1 MKSSVNVRK
10 YKDSDATGMSELR
23 KKFPDAGLVHPCSKE
38 YYEHKYSRG
47 PMGTSEVWVAED
59 NDEIVAMIG
68 TVLRRIKIGYQYLI
82 AAELC
87 DAFTHPAYQGQGIY
101 STMTKQLLES
111 LSHRGVDLIYG
122 LPNEIAYPLWTRK
135 FGFSHPFS
143 LKRMCKIIHPD
154 KYLNKILYRRFG
166 GNALE
171 YVGKWG
177 AKAISSLLSKTPPT
191 FANELEVYR
200 MNSFNEE
207 TDTLWTRIE
216 RCYRIAIVR
225 DHKYLNWRYSSN
237 LGEYEIYGYRN
248 DNGIV
253 GIVVLKIQDI
263 KSINCAY
270 MVDMFTE
277 RESDLALR
285 IIANVINLLE
295 SRGVDVILTYSP
307 AESFYFNILS
317 KMGFDWSGSTVS
329 VLLKRF
335 IPVGTVY
342 LVFKDNFSDVYDVD
356 IADQASWLFTMGDS
370 DHA

>member
-1 MKSSVNVRK
+1 MKSSVNIRK
-10 YKDSDATGMSELR
+10 YKDSDAAGMSELR

-68 TVLRRIKIGYQYLI
+68 TVLRRVKIGYQYLI

-101 STMTKQLLES
+101 SAITKQLLES
-111 LSHRGVDLIYG
+111 LGHRGVDLIYG

-143 LKRMCKIIHPD
+143 LQRMCKIIHLD
-154 KYLNKILYRRFG
+154 KYLDTILHRRFG
-166 GNALE
+166 GNALGH
-171 YVGKWG
+171 VGKWG
-177 AKAISSLLSKTPPT
+177 AKAISGLLSKTPPT

-200 MNSFNEE
+200 MDFFDEE
-207 TDTLWTRIE
+207 TDGLWTRIE
-216 RCYRIAIVR
+216 RCYPIAIVR
-225 DHKYLNWRYSSN
+225 DHEYLNWRYSSN
-237 LGEYEIYGYRN
+237 LGKYEIYGYRN

-253 GIVVLKIQDI
+253 GIVVLKIQDM

-270 MVDMFTE
+270 MVDIFTE
-277 RESDLALR
+277 REPTLALH
-285 IIANVINLLE
+285 IIANVINLLK
-295 SRGVDVILTYSP
+295 SRGADIILTYCP
-307 AESFYFNILS
+307 AGGFHFNILR
-317 KMGFDWSGSTVS
+317 KMGFDWRGSTVS

-342 LVFKDNFSDVYDVD
+342 FVFKDNSSDVCDVD